1 MERKTCLSIT
11 DLCVQY
17 YCGESPLIIF
27 LTIGRGTSFF
37 LSILVL
43 ENVK

>member
-17 YCGESPLIIF
+17 YCGESPDNF